1 MGMHPDKNPGEKIK
15 EYYNYKLLTSRKYLG
30 IVSLIAAIFN
40 LMLLI
45 PDLTL
50 IDGVLKKISIT
61 IVRTAFSLILFG
73 VFLLVGRIKTFRTF
87 SIIITACEL
96 FSIANFL
103 FVFGMYS
110 DPDLLIQAM
119 GIITIIIIVFNVPNR
134 WAYMLVPSIL
144 GTLGFIICAFF
155 FIESGS
161 LNEFAASAT
170 YIFIAVILCAIS
182 AWNTEKHQRK
192 EFFARVEL
200 KRIGSIDRLT
210 NAANRFKIEEE
221 ADRWIDFCHRNALP
235 LCLVFIDVDNL
246 KSINDIYG
254 HYKGDCVLAEM
265 ANLIHRQLHS
275 SDVLAR
281 WGGDEFVL
289 LLPNVNLENAIA
301 ICERT
306 RESIS
311 NYDFVK
317 DVRVTCSFGVV
328 AMKDGSIFET
338 MIRESDKL
346 MYRGK
351 KLGKNKV
358 ISST

>member
-1 MGMHPDKNPGEKIK
+1 MEIYPDKSPEDKIK
-15 EYYNYKLLTSRKYLG
+15 EYYNYKSLTSRKYLS

-50 IDGVLKKISIT
+50 IDGELKKISII
-61 IVRTAFSLILFG
+61 IVRAVFSLILFG
-73 VFLLVGRIKTFRTF
+73 VFFLVGRIKTFRTF

-110 DPDLLIQAM
+110 DPDLLIQALGM
-119 GIITIIIIVFNVPNR
+119 ITTIIIVFNVPNR
-134 WAYMLVPSIL
+134 WAYMLVSSIL

-155 FIESGS
+155 FIESGG
-161 LNEFAASAT
+161 LNEFAASAV
-170 YIFIAVILCAIS
+170 YISITVILCAIS

-192 EFFARVEL
+192 EFFTRAEL
-200 KRIGSIDRLT
+200 RRICSIDRLT
-210 NAANRFKIEEE
+210 NTANRFKIEEE
-221 ADRWIDFCHRNALP
+221 GDRWIDFCHRNTLP

-254 HYKGDCVLAEM
+254 HYEGDSVLAEM
-265 ANLIHRQLHS
+265 ANLIHGQLHS

-301 ICERT
+301 ICERI
-306 RESIS
+306 RESIC

-317 DVRVTCSFGVV
+317 DMRVTCSFGVV
-328 AMKDGSIFET
+328 AMKEGSVFET

-346 MYRGK
+346 MYKGK
-351 KLGKNKV
+351 KLGKNRV
-358 ISST
+358 ISFL